1 MMKPNTTRTVRGFSL
16 IELMVALVIGSV
28 LIVGAVSV
36 YIQSRSSFATNEAV
50 ARLQE
55 NGRYAFAML
64 EPDLRMSRF
73 WGRTSRTNFVT
84 NRARPVDPI
93 PAGLGVANDCTQNW
107 SINLSTSFEA
117 TNGGVPF
124 ACPSMAPVQPNS
136 DFFAVR
142 HASVN
147 PTPPTPGRLQVQS
160 DRMIAAMFA
169 NGLPPAMPPTST
181 THDLIVNGYYVSPQ
195 SRLGAN
201 VPSLRRQTLVA
212 GPGGAPQLQDQE
224 VIPGVQD
231 MQIRLGI
238 DTDPIGSP
246 NRGTAD
252 RYSDPGDPILNPA
265 SPFFNP
271 NAQVVAVQVWLLIR
285 SERPEIGHNDGAVY
299 QYADQNV
306 GPFNDNMR
314 RLLVT
319 KTINLRNVR
328 QEG

>member
-1 MMKPNTTRTVRGFSL
+1 MT
-16 IELMVALVIGSV
+16 
-28 LIVGAVSV
+28 
-36 YIQSRSSFATNEAV
+36 
-50 ARLQE
+50 
-55 NGRYAFAML
+55 
-64 EPDLRMSRF
+64 
-73 WGRTSRTNFVT
+73 
-84 NRARPVDPI
+84 
-93 PAGLGVANDCTQNW
+93 
-107 SINLSTSFEA
+107 
-117 TNGGVPF
+117 F
-124 ACPSMAPVQPNS
+124 ACPTMSPVQPNS

-147 PTPPTPGRLQVQS
+147 VTVPTPGRMQVHS
-160 DRMIAAMFA
+160 DRMIAGLFA
-169 NGLPPAMPPTST
+169 NGLPPAMPPTAA

-201 VPSLRRQTLVA
+201 VPSLRRQTLVT

-231 MQIRLGI
+231 MQVQLGI

-252 RYSDPGDPILNPA
+252 RYSNPGDPVLNPA

-271 NAQVVAVQVWLLIR
+271 NAQVVSVRVWLLIR

-306 GPFNDNMR
+306 GPFNDNIR

-319 KTINLRNVR
+319 KTIALRNVR

>member
-1 MMKPNTTRTVRGFSL
+1 MPSTRIIL
-16 IELMVALVIGSV
+16 
-28 LIVGAVSV
+28 
-36 YIQSRSSFATNEAV
+36 
-50 ARLQE
+50 
-55 NGRYAFAML
+55 
-64 EPDLRMSRF
+64 
-73 WGRTSRTNFVT
+73 
-84 NRARPVDPI
+84 
-93 PAGLGVANDCTQNW
+93 
-107 SINLSTSFEA
+107 
-117 TNGGVPF
+117 
-124 ACPSMAPVQPNS
+124 SMAPVQPNS

-169 NGLPPAMPPTST
+169 NGLPPAMPPAST

-231 MQIRLGI
+231 MQVRLGI

-271 NAQVVAVQVWLLIR
+271 NAQVVAVQVAGTMTVNGTPRQVVW
-285 SERPEIGHNDGAVY
+285 EVEAVKDGPV
-299 QYADQNV
+299 
-306 GPFNDNMR
+306 
-314 RLLVT
+314 LSVT
-319 KTINLRNVR
+319 GELDITLTEFGLTPPTLAFVR
-328 QEG
+328 VEDEAHLEVLFQANGS

>member
-1 MMKPNTTRTVRGFSL
+1 MTKSKKTRADSGFSL
-16 IELMVALVIGSV
+16 IELMVALVIGSI

-36 YIQSRSSFATNEAV
+36 YIQSRSSFATNEAA

-55 NGRYAFAML
+55 NARYAFAML

-84 NRARPVDPI
+84 NRATPVDPV

-107 SINLSTSFEA
+107 SINLSTNFEA

-124 ACPSMAPVQPNS
+124 ACPTMSPIQPNS

-147 PTPPTPGRLQVQS
+147 PTPPTPGRMQVQS
-160 DRMIAAMFA
+160 DRMIATMFT
-169 NGLPPAMPPTST
+169 NGIPPALPPAST

-201 VPSLRRQTLVA
+201 VPSLRRQTLVTGA
-212 GPGGAPQLQDQE
+212 GAPQLQDRE

-231 MQIRLGI
+231 MQIQVGI

-246 NRGTAD
+246 NRGTVD
-252 RYSDPGDPILNPA
+252 RYSNPGDPILNPA

-271 NAQVVAVQVWLLIR
+271 NAQVVAVRVWLLIR
-285 SERPEIGHNDGAVY
+285 SERIEIGHNDGAIY

-306 GPFNDNMR
+306 GPFNDNFR

-319 KTINLRNVR
+319 KTIALRNVQ